1 MDWNLFW
8 NNLLAECQN
17 IAIRLVS
24 AVLILIIGKF
34 LIKFIVKKLSGS
46 KLMGKADAMVHQF
59 VMAFVRISLYV
70 ILAASIVAI
79 LGVPMASIVAVI
91 GSIGLAISLAVQGAL
106 GNLASGIMLL
116 VFKPFRIGDFIES
129 EEYSGT
135 VSDMGVFYTT
145 LLSTDNRTVVIPN
158 KLLTESTIVNYSTQD
173 NRRLDV
179 QLDVAYG
186 SDLELVKQKVLEVV
200 ARHGEVLNDP
210 APSVRLTE
218 MRDSSLRVTLKL
230 WCANSDYWAL
240 KYSLLEEILEEFG
253 NAGIDIPFPQL
264 DVHVKK

>member
-1 MDWNLFW
+1 
-8 NNLLAECQN
+8 
-17 IAIRLVS
+17 
-24 AVLILIIGKF
+24 
-34 LIKFIVKKLSGS
+34 
-46 KLMGKADAMVHQF
+46 
-59 VMAFVRISLYV
+59 
-70 ILAASIVAI
+70 
-79 LGVPMASIVAVI
+79 MASIVAVI

-158 KLLTESTIVNYSTQD
+158 KLLTESTIVNYSTQEK
-173 NRRLDV
+173 RRLDI

-186 SDLELVKQKVLEVV
+186 SDLELVKQTVLEVA

-210 APSVRLTE
+210 SPSVRLTE